1 MRALHNNFAW
11 VVVAANLAVGIW
23 GLVSH
28 RLRRAPD
35 RPFWIALAVAWAT
48 IFVQGAM
55 GLTMFEK
62 YRPPFRHTFYG
73 FLFIVVMLVVWP
85 LRGENQRT
93 AQLVFSVAT
102 LFIGIVAVRAVFSL
116 S

>member
-1 MRALHNNFAW
+1 VRTIHADFAW

-23 GLVSH
+23 GLVRH
-28 RLRRAPD
+28 WRKLPPV

-55 GLTMFEK
+55 GLTLFQDYK
-62 YRPPFRHTFYG
+62 PPFKHTFYG
-73 FLFIVVMLVVWP
+73 FLFAVVMLVVWP
-85 LRGENQRT
+85 LRGENART
-93 AQLVFSVAT
+93 TQLVFSAAT

-116 S
+116 